1 MKNIKDR
8 IAETTILGL
17 TSLLGLDAA
26 VLLLGICCDEAGED
40 RLGYFVFCGIIYFA
54 LLSLYLL
61 CSVYFYFRWR
71 ISFCNNRVIRSCSYI
86 FDVLTVG
93 LLLLF
98 CYLGLR

>member
-17 TSLLGLDAA
+17 TSLLGLDVA

-40 RLGYFVFCGIIYFA
+40 RLVYFVFCGIIYFA
-54 LLSLYLL
+54 LLGLYLL

-71 ISFCNNRVIRSCSYI
+71 IIRSCSYI

>member
-40 RLGYFVFCGIIYFA
+40 RLVYFVFFFCRLVLELRIFF
-54 LLSLYLL
+54 LLKLH
-61 CSVYFYFRWR
+61 
-71 ISFCNNRVIRSCSYI
+71 RVVVLSCP
-86 FDVLTVG
+86 
-93 LLLLF
+93 
-98 CYLGLR
+98 